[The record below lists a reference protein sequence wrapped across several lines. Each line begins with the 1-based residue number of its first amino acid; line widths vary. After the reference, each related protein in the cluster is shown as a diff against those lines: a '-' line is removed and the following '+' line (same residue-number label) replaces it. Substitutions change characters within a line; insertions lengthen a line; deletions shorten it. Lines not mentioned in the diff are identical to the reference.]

1 MADILLSF
9 PRTGSSWTRYILE
22 YFSGQCVDGYYDK
35 KSVNETI
42 EQNGFEPLFDVDRQ
56 KIFCTMVHDHV
67 DIRGIDRLCLSYRDP
82 VEVIPSYC
90 YSDNHANKA
99 TPIEDFLSNL
109 TADRLLMSVSR
120 YASAISYFK
129 NFDGEKHLLDYD
141 QLMNDP
147 DKAIKGLTS
156 FFGVASPRKQKA
168 FMKNYDEH
176 KNIMLSYKS
185 MPKHMSVNTSGKTGV
200 IADMLPSDVKLM
212 LESVRI

>member
-1 MADILLSF
+1 MANILLSF

-42 EQNGFEPLFDVDRQ
+42 EQNGFEPLFDVNRG
-56 KIFCTMVHDHV
+56 KIFCTMVHDSV
-67 DIRGIDRLCLSYRDP
+67 DIRGVDRLCLSYRDP
-82 VEVIPSYC
+82 VEVVPSYY
-90 YSDNHANKA
+90 YSNNHANKA
-99 TPIEDFLSNL
+99 VPIEDFLSEL
-109 TADRLLMSVSR
+109 TTDRLLMSTSR

-129 NFDGEKHLLDYD
+129 NFNDEKYLLDYD

-147 DKAIKGLTS
+147 SKAIKELTS
-156 FFGVASPRKQKA
+156 FFGVASPKKQKD

-176 KNIMLSYKS
+176 KKIMLAYKS

-200 IADMLPSDVKLM
+200 IEEMLPVDVKAM
-212 LESVRI
+212 LESIRI